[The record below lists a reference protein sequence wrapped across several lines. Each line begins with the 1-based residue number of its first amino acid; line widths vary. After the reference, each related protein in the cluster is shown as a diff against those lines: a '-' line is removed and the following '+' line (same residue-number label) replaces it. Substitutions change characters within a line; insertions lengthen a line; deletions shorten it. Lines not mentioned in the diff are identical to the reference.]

1 MSDECRV
8 KVRASKTDQTG
19 KGFTIPIARGDN
31 DTLCAVKALQDWRAA
46 SGNREGP
53 LFVQVRKG
61 DHITDGQ
68 LSDKAVALI
77 LKARAQ
83 AVGLD
88 PELLAGHS
96 LRAGGITQARRN
108 GHDEGEIAKLSG
120 HKNIAI
126 LRTYLRPDDDFEGT
140 AQVLR
145 SDRRERESH

>member
-1 MSDECRV
+1 MRRPRQPLRGQS
-8 KVRASKTDQTG
+8 TG
-19 KGFTIPIARGDN
+19 
-31 DTLCAVKALQDWRAA
+31 DWRAA
-46 SGNREGP
+46 SGIHNGP

-61 DHITDGQ
+61 DHITDRQ

-77 LKARAQ
+77 NARAQ

-120 HKNIAI
+120 HRNIAI

-145 SDRRERESH
+145 SDRGPR